1 MKKNTKLILLIL
13 TLIIII
19 TAITFYFQT
28 NTYEIVFYNDGNI
41 YETINVRKNKTM
53 TRPNTPIKDG
63 YIFLGWYDQ
72 DNNLFDFKNNIDKN
86 MILVAHWGQ
95 IVEE

>member
-1 MKKNTKLILLIL
+1 MKKRTKLILLIL

-19 TAITFYFQT
+19 GGITFYFQT
-28 NTYEIVFYNDGNI
+28 NTYEVVFYNDGNI
-41 YETINVRKNKTM
+41 YETVNVRKNRM
-53 TRPNTPIKDG
+53 MDRPTNPTKDG

-72 DNNLFDFKNNIDKN
+72 DNNIFDFKTNINKN
-86 MILVAHWGQ
+86 MVLVAHWGQ